1 MSDTSFQSLQNE
13 FNATMAQYVQ
23 AQQDYISSLS
33 DSGGTSVS
41 GGASTTRTTVN
52 GGVDTK
58 SKMQQKSDELN
69 VLNNSLMDL
78 TRQLTNQL
86 VVIEPTSQD
95 QKSSQS
101 EQKDQLN
108 TIYAQLKS
116 DRLNMKNELDEYQMI
131 SNQYS
136 DNSIYVL
143 QTNYQ
148 YMFWSF
154 IAIIVVFY
162 MFKMLAFPEADLP
175 LFFWIGLLTAMFVFL
190 YRFLS
195 GIF

>member
-52 GGVDTK
+52 GGVETK

>member
-41 GGASTTRTTVN
+41 GGASSSRTTVN